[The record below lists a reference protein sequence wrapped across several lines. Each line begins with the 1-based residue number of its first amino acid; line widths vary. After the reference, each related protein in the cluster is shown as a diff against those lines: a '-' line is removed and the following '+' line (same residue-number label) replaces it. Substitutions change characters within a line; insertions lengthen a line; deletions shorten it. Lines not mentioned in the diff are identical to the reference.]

1 MTTNYKYSFD
11 GMSTNCEPQENEF
24 TELDHEITITNSP
37 FKVELKNK
45 EVELYLYIEYLNMSE
60 YDNSQEHVIT
70 MGVIPSFKDLSEK
83 HQDNILSQ
91 YDTEDIER
99 IKADNLQLIEET
111 YNYGYY
117 IPLHSVTTTNERL
130 NISPSKLKIVSEVQ
144 KLNCLSDILGFEL
157 VDKAEEN
164 YINITSGYDDLVA
177 KINFINKFGDK
188 TNFQINIK
196 KILDNNDRE

>member
-117 IPLHSVTTTNERL
+117 IPLHSVTTTNE
-130 NISPSKLKIVSEVQ
+130 NEVEQ
-144 KLNCLSDILGFEL
+144 IIKSAKATHMAVTGLIGFEL
-157 VDKAEEN
+157 DHMRN
-164 YINITSGYDDLVA
+164 GIGNTGWDMLDDFCNDADIVQLA
-177 KINFINKFGDK
+177 LSRYNK
-188 TNFQINIK
+188 
-196 KILDNNDRE
+196 